1 MSDTYK
7 HLEIWKESI
16 SLAEDVYSLTKKYPK
31 DELFNFVSQLRR
43 ASISIPSN
51 IAEGSSRRS
60 KKDYSRFIEIAT
72 GSLYEVESLLELSKN
87 LGFIETSAYD
97 KMTAKITLIANK
109 LGAFRRY
116 LNS

>member
-16 SLAEDVYSLTKKYPK
+16 GLAEDIYSLTKKYPK

-87 LGFIETSAYD
+87 LGFIEIEVYD
-97 KMTAKITLIANK
+97 KMTIKITSIANK

>member
-16 SLAEDVYSLTKKYPK
+16 SLAEEIYTLTKKYPK
-31 DELFNFVSQLRR
+31 EELFNFVSQLRR
-43 ASISIPSN
+43 ASVSVPSN

-60 KKDYSRFIEIAT
+60 KKDYARFIEIAT
-72 GSLYEVESLLELSKN
+72 GSLYEVESLLELSKR
-87 LGFIETSAYD
+87 LGFIDASNYD
-97 KMTAKITLIANK
+97 KIIAKITLTANK